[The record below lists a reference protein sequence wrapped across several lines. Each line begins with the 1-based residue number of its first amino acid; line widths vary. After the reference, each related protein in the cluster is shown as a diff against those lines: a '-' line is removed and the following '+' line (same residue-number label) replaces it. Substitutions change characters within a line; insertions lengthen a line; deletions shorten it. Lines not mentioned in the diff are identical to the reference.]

1 MQSLLITPR
10 QRHAGLEPS
19 AKDDA
24 LLAQGRIALMQPY
37 FLPYLGYFQLIA
49 ASDCFVLYDNVQF
62 IKNGWIERNRYLLEG
77 EPKWF
82 GLPLAKGSH
91 SQLINQRQVSPH
103 FDIDT
108 VISRLAFAYRN
119 APHAERTLTWLEAL
133 LKLPA
138 GNVAE
143 FNELALRSCCSLLR
157 IHTPIVRASE
167 WAPVSHAKG
176 QARVI
181 ETIRAIGGTRYLNP
195 VAGGAMYDSVEFA
208 DAGYAL
214 ELLEPELGAYEQLG
228 KPFVPALS
236 ILDLLMFNDLE
247 TVSTWARRGKVIDG

>member
-1 MQSLLITPR
+1 MQPVLIAPTRSP
-10 QRHAGLEPS
+10 AGLDQRS
-19 AKDDA
+19 KDHA
-24 LLAQGRIALMQPY
+24 LLDQGRVALMQPY

-91 SQLINQRQVSPH
+91 SQLINQRQISPH
-103 FDIDT
+103 VDIDA
-108 VISRLAFAYRN
+108 IMSRLAFAYRK

-138 GNVAE
+138 HNIAE

-176 QARVI
+176 QDRVL

-208 DAGYAL
+208 NAGYAL

-236 ILDLLMFNDLE
+236 ILDVLMFNELD
-247 TVSTWARRGKVIDG
+247 TVSAWARRGKVIDG

>member
-1 MQSLLITPR
+1 MQPVLIAPTRSP
-10 QRHAGLEPS
+10 AGLDQRS
-19 AKDDA
+19 NDHA
-24 LLAQGRIALMQPY
+24 LLDEGRVALMQPY

-82 GLPLAKGSH
+82 GLALAKGSH
-91 SQLINQRQVSPH
+91 SQLINQRQISPH
-103 FDIDT
+103 FDIDA
-108 VISRLAFAYRN
+108 IMSRLAFAYRK

-138 GNVAE
+138 HNIAE

-167 WAPVSHAKG
+167 WSPASQSRG
-176 QARVI
+176 QDRVI
-181 ETIRAIGGTRYLNP
+181 EVISAIGGTRYLNP
-195 VAGGAMYDSVEFA
+195 FAGGALYDSAAFA
-208 DAGYAL
+208 AAGYGL
-214 ELLEPELGAYEQLG
+214 DLLKPDLEPYLQLNQ
-228 KPFVPALS
+228 PFVPALS
-236 ILDLLMFNDLE
+236 VLDAFMFNDLE
-247 TVSTWARRGKVIDG
+247 TLSAWVKRGEIVRG

>member
-1 MQSLLITPR
+1 MQSVLIAPTHS
-10 QRHAGLEPS
+10 HAGLDQRS
-19 AKDDA
+19 NDHA
-24 LLAQGRIALMQPY
+24 LLDQGCVALMQPY

-91 SQLINQRQVSPH
+91 SDMINQRHVSPH
-103 FDIDT
+103 FDIDAL
-108 VISRLAFAYRN
+108 INKLAFAYRK

-138 GNVAE
+138 HNIAE

-167 WAPVSHAKG
+167 WAPVSPARG

-181 ETIRAIGGTRYLNP
+181 EILQAIGGTRYLNP
-195 VAGGAMYDSVEFA
+195 AAGAALYDSVEFA
-208 DAGYAL
+208 SAGYRL
-214 ELLEPELGAYEQLG
+214 ELLKPDLAAYAQLD

-236 ILDLLMFNDLE
+236 ILDLLMFNELD
-247 TVSTWARRGKVIDG
+247 TVSTWARRGDVVYA

>member
-1 MQSLLITPR
+1 MQPVLIAPTRGP
-10 QRHAGLEPS
+10 AGLDQRS
-19 AKDDA
+19 NDHA
-24 LLAQGRIALMQPY
+24 LLDEGRVA
-37 FLPYLGYFQLIA
+37 LIA

-91 SQLINQRQVSPH
+91 SQLINQRQISPH
-103 FDIDT
+103 FDIDA
-108 VISRLAFAYRN
+108 IMSRLAFAYRK

-138 GNVAE
+138 HNIAE

-167 WAPVSHAKG
+167 WALVSHARG
-176 QARVI
+176 QDRVL

-195 VAGGAMYDSVEFA
+195 FAGGALYDSAAFA
-208 DAGYAL
+208 AAGYGL
-214 ELLEPELGAYEQLG
+214 DLLKPDLEPYLQLNQ
-228 KPFVPALS
+228 PFVPALS
-236 ILDLLMFNDLE
+236 VLDAFMFNDLE
-247 TVSTWARRGKVIDG
+247 TLSAWVKRGEIVRG